1 MVSIIVPIYKV
12 EAYLKRCVDSI
23 LEQTH
28 KNLEIILVD
37 DGSPDG
43 CGKIC
48 DEYAKLD
55 SRIKVVHKKNGGL
68 SSARNAGIDVA
79 TGTYVSFIDSDDWI
93 EKDFIEKLRALIIE
107 NEADMSACTFCRT
120 NGDIAKRQQ
129 FTQKAEIITEDKYVC
144 AFLETSYAGYA
155 CNKMF
160 KCEIF
165 EKNNIRFDE
174 SIFNG
179 EDFPFVL
186 EYLQYAGKIAFIKQ
200 DLYYYYFRE
209 TGIMQ
214 SIRLTERFVTLLRA
228 REKAL
233 AFLEDKKESSYDLC
247 KASYLDIL
255 CKIKFMAMADKEQH
269 SEIYR
274 LTHEKI
280 KNNKKGLFRLKKVP
294 VKNKIKLFLMIYFPK
309 LVAKLYYKK
318 IKVE

>member
-1 MVSIIVPIYKV
+1 MVSIIVPVYKV

-23 LEQTH
+23 LAQTY
-28 KNLEIILVD
+28 KNLEVILVN
-37 DGSPDG
+37 DGSPDN

-48 DEYAKLD
+48 NEYAKID
-55 SRIKVVHKKNGGL
+55 SRIKVVHKENGGL
-68 SSARNAGIDVA
+68 SSARNAGINVA
-79 TGTYVSFIDSDDWI
+79 TGTYVSFIDSDDWV
-93 EKDFIEKLRALIIE
+93 EKDFIEKLRAVLVE

-129 FTQKAEIITEDKYVC
+129 FSQNVEIITKNKYTN
-144 AFLETSYAGYA
+144 ALLETSYAGYA

-160 KCEIF
+160 KLEIF
-165 EKNNIRFDE
+165 EKNNLKFDE

-186 EYLQYAGKIAFIKQ
+186 EYLQHVNKIAFIKQ

-214 SIRLTERFVTLLRA
+214 TIRLTERFVTLLVA
-228 REKAL
+228 REKAMG
-233 AFLEDKKESSYDLC
+233 FLKEKQESCYDLC

-255 CKIKFMAMADKEQH
+255 CKIKFMAMADKQKH
-269 SEIYR
+269 SEIYH
-274 LTHEKI
+274 LTQEKI

-294 VKNKIKLFLMIYFPK
+294 VKNKIKLFLMINFSK
-309 LVAKLYYKK
+309 IVAKLYYKK